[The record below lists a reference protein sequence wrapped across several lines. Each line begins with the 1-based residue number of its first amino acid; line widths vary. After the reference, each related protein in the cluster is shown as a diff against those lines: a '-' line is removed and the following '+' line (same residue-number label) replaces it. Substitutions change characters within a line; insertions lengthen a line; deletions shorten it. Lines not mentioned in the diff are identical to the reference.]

1 MLIYRQKYKTFLFR
15 IVQLLQKL
23 RYSNNENS
31 AKRWIWELCQNAK
44 DVCNST
50 GKVKIS
56 INYDEMQRK
65 VFFRH
70 NGKAFSMD
78 NILSLINQA
87 SSKDRNDG
95 RERKSG
101 KFGTGFI
108 TTHLLSEVVN
118 ISGLLEI
125 GDEYSKF
132 TISSD
137 RTGKEKNENR
147 DNINASSKK
156 STVIFSG
163 NNGEEPYI
171 VKELYPKVEGI
182 AITAKGISDE
192 KKKGQIINMLSALF
206 DVPIHKISVLEV
218 D

>member
-1 MLIYRQKYKTFLFR
+1 MGIKKMPEIKNISKIGKEKILLLALAGIMLVGASYFENIKDKKVPDSNVKT
-15 IVQLLQKL
+15 KTT
-23 RYSNNENS
+23 SNNYETDMEN
-31 AKRWIWELCQNAK
+31 
-44 DVCNST
+44 
-50 GKVKIS
+50 KVEKLLENINGIS
-56 INYDEMQRK
+56 K
-65 VFFRH
+65 VSVVISF
-70 NGKAFSMD
+70 
-78 NILSLINQA
+78 
-87 SSKDRNDG
+87 
-95 RERKSG
+95 KSG
-101 KFGTGFI
+101 
-108 TTHLLSEVVN
+108 SEK
-118 ISGLLEI
+118 ILQRRSRI
-125 GDEYSKF
+125 GDA
-132 TISSD
+132 TIQ
-137 RTGKEKNENR
+137 KNENR

>member
-1 MLIYRQKYKTFLFR
+1 MGIKKMPEIKNISKIGKEKILLLALAGIMLVGASYFENIKDKKVPDSNVKT
-15 IVQLLQKL
+15 KTT
-23 RYSNNENS
+23 SNNYEN
-31 AKRWIWELCQNAK
+31 
-44 DVCNST
+44 
-50 GKVKIS
+50 KVEKLLENINGIS
-56 INYDEMQRK
+56 K
-65 VFFRH
+65 VSVVISF
-70 NGKAFSMD
+70 
-78 NILSLINQA
+78 
-87 SSKDRNDG
+87 
-95 RERKSG
+95 KSG
-101 KFGTGFI
+101 
-108 TTHLLSEVVN
+108 SEKILQEDV
-118 ISGLLEI
+118 E
-125 GDEYSKF
+125 D
-132 TISSD
+132 SS
-137 RTGKEKNENR
+137 GKEKNENR

>member
-1 MLIYRQKYKTFLFR
+1 MDIKKMPEIKNISKIGKEKILLLALAGIMLVGASYFENINVKTKTTSNSYETEMENK
-15 IVQLLQKL
+15 VEKLL
-23 RYSNNENS
+23 ENINGIS
-31 AKRWIWELCQNAK
+31 
-44 DVCNST
+44 
-50 GKVKIS
+50 KVSVVIS
-56 INYDEMQRK
+56 
-65 VFFRH
+65 F
-70 NGKAFSMD
+70 
-78 NILSLINQA
+78 
-87 SSKDRNDG
+87 
-95 RERKSG
+95 KSG
-101 KFGTGFI
+101 
-108 TTHLLSEVVN
+108 SEKILQEDV
-118 ISGLLEI
+118 E
-125 GDEYSKF
+125 D
-132 TISSD
+132 SS
-137 RTGKEKNENR
+137 GKEKNENR

>member
-1 MLIYRQKYKTFLFR
+1 MSFSVIFIRKRGNGPTCAT
-15 IVQLLQKL
+15 
-23 RYSNNENS
+23 SNRS
-31 AKRWIWELCQNAK
+31 
-44 DVCNST
+44 
-50 GKVKIS
+50 
-56 INYDEMQRK
+56 
-65 VFFRH
+65 
-70 NGKAFSMD
+70 
-78 NILSLINQA
+78 
-87 SSKDRNDG
+87 
-95 RERKSG
+95 RER
-101 KFGTGFI
+101 
-108 TTHLLSEVVN
+108 EN
-118 ISGLLEI
+118 
-125 GDEYSKF
+125 
-132 TISSD
+132 
-137 RTGKEKNENR
+137 KNENR

>member
-1 MLIYRQKYKTFLFR
+1 MDIKKMPEIKNISKIGKEKIFLLALAGIMLVGASYFENIKDKKVPDSNVKTKTTSNSYETEMENK
-15 IVQLLQKL
+15 VEKLL
-23 RYSNNENS
+23 ENINGIS
-31 AKRWIWELCQNAK
+31 
-44 DVCNST
+44 
-50 GKVKIS
+50 KVSVVIS
-56 INYDEMQRK
+56 
-65 VFFRH
+65 F
-70 NGKAFSMD
+70 
-78 NILSLINQA
+78 
-87 SSKDRNDG
+87 
-95 RERKSG
+95 KSG
-101 KFGTGFI
+101 
-108 TTHLLSEVVN
+108 SEKILQEDV
-118 ISGLLEI
+118 E
-125 GDEYSKF
+125 D
-132 TISSD
+132 SS
-137 RTGKEKNENR
+137 GKEKNENR

>member
-1 MLIYRQKYKTFLFR
+1 MDIKKMPEIKNISKIGKEKILLLALAGIMLVGASYFENIKDKKVPDSNVKT
-15 IVQLLQKL
+15 KTT
-23 RYSNNENS
+23 SNNKVEKLLENINGIS
-31 AKRWIWELCQNAK
+31 
-44 DVCNST
+44 
-50 GKVKIS
+50 KVSVVIS
-56 INYDEMQRK
+56 
-65 VFFRH
+65 F
-70 NGKAFSMD
+70 
-78 NILSLINQA
+78 
-87 SSKDRNDG
+87 
-95 RERKSG
+95 KSG
-101 KFGTGFI
+101 
-108 TTHLLSEVVN
+108 SEKILQEDV
-118 ISGLLEI
+118 E
-125 GDEYSKF
+125 D
-132 TISSD
+132 SS
-137 RTGKEKNENR
+137 GKEKNENR

>member
-1 MLIYRQKYKTFLFR
+1 
-15 IVQLLQKL
+15 
-23 RYSNNENS
+23 
-31 AKRWIWELCQNAK
+31 
-44 DVCNST
+44 
-50 GKVKIS
+50 
-56 INYDEMQRK
+56 
-65 VFFRH
+65 
-70 NGKAFSMD
+70 MD
-78 NILSLINQA
+78 IKKMPEI
-87 SSKDRNDG
+87 K
-95 RERKSG
+95 
-101 KFGTGFI
+101 
-108 TTHLLSEVVN
+108 N
-118 ISGLLEI
+118 ISKIGKEKILLLALAGIMLVGASYFENIKDKKVPDSNVKTKTTSNSYETEMENKVEKLLENI
-125 GDEYSKF
+125 NGVSKVSVVISFKYSKF
-132 TISSD
+132 TISLD